1 MSEELGERLG
11 ITCVLKM
18 VQQFVVRQSTST
30 SSAQEIPHGRDHF
43 SDCKYLE
50 TTRFVHAVKV
60 RRATSCGP
68 MLETTGLTS
77 DDPNEGAGRD
87 DVWSIIQEWS

>member
-11 ITCVLKM
+11 DHLCSKDGAAVCCSSVDFHEQCT
-18 VQQFVVRQSTST
+18 RNSTRTRSL
-30 SSAQEIPHGRDHF
+30 

-60 RRATSCGP
+60 RRVTPCAP

-77 DDPNEGAGRD
+77 DDTNEGAGRD
-87 DVWSIIQEWS
+87 GVWSIIQWS